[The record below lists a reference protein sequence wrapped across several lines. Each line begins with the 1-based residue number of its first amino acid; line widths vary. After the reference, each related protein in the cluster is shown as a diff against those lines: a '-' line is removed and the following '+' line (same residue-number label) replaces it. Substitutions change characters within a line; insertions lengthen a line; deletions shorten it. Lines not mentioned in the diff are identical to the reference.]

1 MSAIPVLFAIWLMS
15 AHVRR
20 VCCAVRQGR
29 KPDESSRPV
38 AFRMRS
44 T

>member
-20 VCCAVRQGR
+20 VCCAVRRG
-29 KPDESSRPV
+29 EEV
-38 AFRMRS
+38 
-44 T
+44 